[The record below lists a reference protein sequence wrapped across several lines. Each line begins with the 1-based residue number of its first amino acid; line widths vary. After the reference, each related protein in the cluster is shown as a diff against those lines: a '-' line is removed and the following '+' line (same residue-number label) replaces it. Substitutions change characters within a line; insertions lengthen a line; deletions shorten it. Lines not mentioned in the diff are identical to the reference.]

1 MVVDAGIP
9 RFSRGENVNI
19 IGHKTNGKRH
29 SMPNDYLGALYPEGA
44 TNIDELLYFSHD
56 MIEELLESK

>member
-1 MVVDAGIP
+1 MQESP

-19 IGHKTNGKRH
+19 IGHKTSSKRY

>member
-1 MVVDAGIP
+1 
-9 RFSRGENVNI
+9 
-19 IGHKTNGKRH
+19 
-29 SMPNDYLGALYPEGA
+29 MPNDYLGALYPEGA